1 MNIDTTFSTP
11 HASYALVQT
20 LGFTGAERSNGSQI
34 TVGGVSVA
42 TPVAIGSTP
51 GYWNNLLAAEVANA
65 LSESAAYK
73 NLVIDV
79 KENTVILIQPFSDS
93 NFSPISVSNGS
104 NSTIGMTLNAPSG
117 WVDGV
122 WFGENPWSNF
132 LAGTTSTPALVEV
145 NVYTFGFTGGER
157 SNGSLVT
164 VGGAT
169 FTTPIANSPS
179 PEVWNK
185 ELARLHVLALDSK
198 EQYGTLAADG
208 ILNTSILVAPRT
220 FNNPDLATFAG
231 QSSTIGVSLD
241 FPSGWNNEV
250 WLGENPWSN
259 YFASYTFERSNDID
273 EGGSG
278 VFTLLTKNIPTNT
291 SISYVLSGIAAAD
304 LVGGNLTGNAVV
316 NSTGKATITVPVSA
330 DSLTEGIETLV
341 VTANGAT
348 TSIKINDT
356 SLKPVAINSS
366 INTPANEKFAAT
378 AEQKSTTVL
387 LNFNQGT
394 LTKDPA
400 TGDWL
405 LTSSQLGTDTFTGF
419 NRLVFNDKTV
429 ALDFAKGQ
437 SGYNAAM
444 IIGAAFG
451 KEFVNQ
457 YFAIGVS
464 LFDNK
469 KSMSSICDLV
479 VQSGLVEAA
488 VGNSNSAWVNE
499 IYENV
504 VGVKPDQ
511 LTSFVFTNYLET
523 GIYTKSSL
531 LELAVGVKALESQV
545 GLVGLETNGL
555 EYTPFI

>member
-20 LGFTGAERSNGSQI
+20 LGFTGAERSNGSLI
-34 TVGGVSVA
+34 TVGGVSVT
-42 TPVAIGSTP
+42 TPVAIGSTT
-51 GYWNNLLAAEVANA
+51 GYWNNLLATEVAKA
-65 LSESAAYK
+65 LSESAAYE

-79 KENTVILIQPFSDS
+79 KENTVILIQPYSDS
-93 NFSPISVSNGS
+93 NFSPMSVNNGS

-132 LAGTTSTPALVEV
+132 LAGTASTPALVDV

-157 SNGSLVT
+157 SNGSKVT
-164 VGGAT
+164 IGGST
-169 FTTPIANSPS
+169 FTTPIANSS
-179 PEVWNK
+179 DSGKWNN
-185 ELARLHVLALDSK
+185 ELARLHASALDSN
-198 EQYGTLAADG
+198 EQYGSMAVDVN
-208 ILNTSILVAPRT
+208 LNTSILVTPRT
-220 FNNPDLATFAG
+220 FSNSGLTTFAG
-231 QSSTIGVSLD
+231 ESSTIGVSLD
-241 FPSGWNNEV
+241 FASGWNSEV

-259 YFASYTFERSNDID
+259 YFASYAFERSNDVN
-273 EGGSG
+273 EGDSA
-278 VFTLLTKNIPTNT
+278 VFSLLTKNIPPNT
-291 SISYVLSGIAAAD
+291 LIPYVLSGIGAGD

-316 NSTGKATITVPVSA
+316 NSTGKATITLPIFA

-356 SLKPVAINSS
+356 SLKPIAINSS
-366 INTPANEKFAAT
+366 INTPANEKFT
-378 AEQKSTTVL
+378 ASAEYQSTTVL
-387 LNFNQGT
+387 LNVNQGT

-405 LTSSQLGTDTFTGF
+405 LTSSQLGTDTYTGF
-419 NRLVFNDKTV
+419 SRLVFNDKTV
-429 ALDFAKGQ
+429 ALDFSKGQ

-444 IIGAAFG
+444 VIGAAFG

-457 YFAIGVS
+457 YFAIGLS
-464 LFDNK
+464 LFDNQK
-469 KSMSSICDLV
+469 TIGSVCDLI
-479 VQSGLVEAA
+479 VQSGLIEAA

-511 LTSFVFTNYLET
+511 LTSFVFTNYLDT
-523 GIYTKSSL
+523 GVYTKSSL
-531 LELAVGVKALESQV
+531 LELATGVKALENQI
-545 GLVGLETNGL
+545 GLVGLETHGL
-555 EYTPFI
+555 AYTTFV

>member
-20 LGFTGAERSNGSQI
+20 LGFTGAERSNGSLI
-34 TVGGVSVA
+34 TVGGVSVT

-51 GYWNNLLAAEVANA
+51 GYWNNLLATEVAKA
-65 LSESAAYK
+65 LSESAAYE

-79 KENTVILIQPFSDS
+79 KENTVILIQPYSDS
-93 NFSPISVSNGS
+93 NFSPMSVNNGS

-132 LAGTTSTPALVEV
+132 LAGTASTPALVDV

-157 SNGSLVT
+157 SNGSKVT
-164 VGGAT
+164 IGGST
-169 FTTPIANSPS
+169 FTTPIANSS
-179 PEVWNK
+179 DSGKWNN
-185 ELARLHVLALDSK
+185 ELARLHASALDSN
-198 EQYGTLAADG
+198 EQYGSMAVDVN
-208 ILNTSILVAPRT
+208 LNTSILVTPRT
-220 FNNPDLATFAG
+220 FSNSGLTTFAG
-231 QSSTIGVSLD
+231 ESSTIGVSLD
-241 FPSGWNNEV
+241 FPSGWNSEV

-259 YFASYTFERSNDID
+259 YFASYAFERSNDVN
-273 EGGSG
+273 EGGSA
-278 VFTLLTKNIPTNT
+278 VFSLLTKNIPPNT
-291 SISYVLSGIAAAD
+291 LIPYVLSGIGAGD

-316 NSTGKATITVPVSA
+316 NSTGKATITLPIFA

-356 SLKPVAINSS
+356 SLKPIAINSS
-366 INTPANEKFAAT
+366 INTPANEKFTAS
-378 AEQKSTTVL
+378 AEQKSTSVL
-387 LNFNQGT
+387 LNVNQGT

-405 LTSSQLGTDTFTGF
+405 LTSSQLGTDTYTGF
-419 NRLVFNDKTV
+419 SRLVFNDQTV
-429 ALDFAKGQ
+429 ALDFSKGQ

-444 IIGAAFG
+444 VIGAAFG

-464 LFDNK
+464 LFDNQK
-469 KSMSSICDLV
+469 TIGSVCDLI
-479 VQSGLVEAA
+479 VQSGLIEAA

-511 LTSFVFTNYLET
+511 LTSFVFTNYLDT
-523 GIYTKSSL
+523 GVYTKSSL
-531 LELAVGVKALESQV
+531 LELATGVKALENQI
-545 GLVGLETNGL
+545 GLVGLETHGL
-555 EYTPFI
+555 AYTTFV

>member
-1 MNIDTTFSTP
+1 MNIDSTFSTSN
-11 HASYALVQT
+11 ASYALIQT

-34 TVGGVSVA
+34 TVGGVTIT

-51 GYWNNLLAAEVANA
+51 GYWNNLLATGAAKA

-79 KENTVILIQPFSDS
+79 KENTVILIQPYSDG
-93 NFSPISVSNGS
+93 NFSPISVNNGS

-122 WFGENPWSNF
+122 WFGENPWLNF
-132 LAGTTSTPALVEV
+132 LAGTTTVPSLLEV

-157 SNGSLVT
+157 SNGSKVT
-164 VGGAT
+164 VGGST
-169 FTTPIANSPS
+169 FTTPIANSS
-179 PEVWNK
+179 DSGKWNN
-185 ELARLHVLALDSK
+185 ELARLHLSALDSN
-198 EQYGTLAADG
+198 EQYGSLAADG
-208 ILNTSILVAPRT
+208 NLNTSILLTPRT
-220 FNNPDLATFAG
+220 FSNHGLTTFAG
-231 QSSTIGVSLD
+231 ESSTIGVSLD

-259 YFASYTFERSNDID
+259 YFASYVFERSNDVD
-273 EGGSG
+273 EGGSA
-278 VFTLLTKNIPTNT
+278 VFTLLTKNIPSNT
-291 SISYVLSGIAAAD
+291 LIPYVLSGIGAGD

-316 NSTGKATITVPVSA
+316 NSTGKATINIPISA
-330 DSLTEGIETLV
+330 DNLTEGIETLV
-341 VTANGAT
+341 VTSNGAS

-356 SLKPVAINSS
+356 SLKPIAINSS
-366 INTPANEKFAAT
+366 INTPANEKFT
-378 AEQKSTTVL
+378 ASAEYQITTVL
-387 LNFNQGT
+387 LNVNQGT

-405 LTSSQLGTDTFTGF
+405 LTSSQLGTDTYTGF
-419 NRLVFNDKTV
+419 SRLVFNDKTV

-457 YFAIGVS
+457 YFAIGLN
-464 LFDNK
+464 LFDNQQTIG
-469 KSMSSICDLV
+469 SVCDLI
-479 VQSGLVEAA
+479 VQSGLIEAA

-504 VGVKPDQ
+504 VGVRPDQ
-511 LTSFVFTNYLET
+511 LTSFVFTNYLDT
-523 GIYTKSSL
+523 GVYTKSYL

-545 GLVGLETNGL
+545 GLVGLEANGL